1 LKKYGPTWD
10 EQNHYLV
17 VREVVG
23 SMYQSEVQ
31 EQVGFPAV
39 AEELGVWF
47 DAERLSLEG
56 VYLDEVTA
64 YRARRRW
71 IAAFEAHFLLELKFD
86 FRMEVVCDPQ
96 RDHFALRCT
105 FLSACGRYA
114 FWRLTHNQAPEA
126 QAALETAHLPGGAP
140 CAPLEAPFAHA
151 GGPESLLLN
160 SALVTPSALPESP
173 STPERSGFRNFTD
186 LVLRMVKYV
195 WHRYAA
201 GSKRTNLG

>member
-1 LKKYGPTWD
+1 
-10 EQNHYLV
+10 
-17 VREVVG
+17 
-23 SMYQSEVQ
+23 MYQSEVHA
-31 EQVGFPAV
+31 QVGFPAV

-86 FRMEVVCDPQ
+86 FRLEVVCDPH

-114 FWRLTHNQAPEA
+114 FWRLTHNQAPEV
-126 QAALETAHLPGGAP
+126 QAILETAHLPGGVP
-140 CAPLEAPFAHA
+140 CAPGDAPFAA
-151 GGPESLLLN
+151 EGRPESLLLN
-160 SALVTPSALPESP
+160 SALVSPPVVPESHP
-173 STPERSGFRNFTD
+173 APKRSRIRDLTDGVFRVVQT
-186 LVLRMVKYV
+186 VL
-195 WHRYAA
+195 HRYAA
-201 GSKRTNLG
+201 GGKRTDPR